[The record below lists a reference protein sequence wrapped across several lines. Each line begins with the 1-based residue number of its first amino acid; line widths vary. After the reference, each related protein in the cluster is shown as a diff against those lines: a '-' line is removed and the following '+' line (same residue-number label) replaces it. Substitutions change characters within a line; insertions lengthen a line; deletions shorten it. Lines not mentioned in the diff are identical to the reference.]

1 MTKKN
6 FAFICVMIA
15 IASAIIFY
23 YNSEQIVN
31 YFQNKEWEL
40 ADSIGSVSLNNN
52 YIRTEA
58 TLSNLILIGT
68 NYIKG
73 YSSDS
78 KEKFDIFASFQD
90 AVSDSAG
97 DYCVVAEKSGT
108 QIYMICGDEKI
119 WESSITGNIYNVY
132 VNKNGY
138 TAVTYKQSG
147 YKSLVKII
155 SPLGEELFTSYFA
168 STYALDVA
176 ITNDNKTLA
185 IAEIDTEGIH
195 IVSAIKII
203 DINNLENANV
213 KKYELDENSLVTD
226 IEYNEKNELLI
237 MTDSKIKMIKE
248 DQIKEILEYSYP
260 NTLNMSIE
268 NNKNAI
274 SIEKVESGLF
284 DIKYKLCIYSYA
296 NELEKKEYELYDLPK
311 QLEVKNNIIALA
323 MENELLIIN
332 TNGRLLKKC
341 EISRNL
347 KSMTL
352 FDNENTI
359 GLIFRDK
366 IEFVKI

>member
-6 FAFICVMIA
+6 FAFICIMIA

-23 YNSEQIVN
+23 YNSEQIIN
-31 YFQNKEWEL
+31 YFKNKEWEI
-40 ADSIGSVSLNNN
+40 ADSVGSVALNNN
-52 YIRTEA
+52 YIKTEGM
-58 TLSNLILIGT
+58 LSNLILIGT

-97 DYCVVAEKSGT
+97 DYCVIAEKNGT
-108 QIYMICGDEKI
+108 QVYLICGNEKI
-119 WESSITGNIYNVY
+119 WENSLTGNIYSVY

-176 ITNDNKTLA
+176 ITNDNKKLA
-185 IAEIDTEGIH
+185 IAEVDTEGIH
-195 IVSAIKII
+195 IVSAVKII
-203 DINNLENANV
+203 DINNLENSNV
-213 KKYELDENSLVTD
+213 KKYELNENDLVTD

-237 MTDSKIKMIKE
+237 MTDSKIQIIK
-248 DQIKEILEYSYP
+248 DNNLNDFLEYSYP
-260 NTLNMSIE
+260 NTLNVSIE
-268 NNKNAI
+268 NGKNAI
-274 SIEKVESGLF
+274 TIEKIEVGLF
-284 DIKYKLCIYSYA
+284 DTKYKLCSYLYGT
-296 NELEKKEYELYDLPK
+296 EIEKEVYELYDLPK
-311 QLEVKNNIIALA
+311 KLKVQNNIIALA
-323 MENELLIIN
+323 MEDELLILN
-332 TNGRLLKKC
+332 TNGKLLKKC

-347 KSMTL
+347 KDITL

-359 GLIFRDK
+359 ALIFRDK